1 MGAWSFIQKQY
12 GKANTLLNQ
21 FAILCLVIAVGYMI
35 VRSINT
41 NSTITDNSSTN
52 FFPCEISSTNE
63 NSLTIETLKTLYSIS
78 LVSIDKDLYKTGNS
92 KNSIPALF
100 KPTLTKLENIKKCIG
115 NNEIALVV
123 STDNNALI
131 FPEKILNY
139 HLVVNTFL
147 NDEPILITYS
157 PLADH
162 FEVFSRKYKNLVL
175 EFGVSGV
182 LYKNTDLMY
191 DTSSESLWSQFNGKA
206 IVGNYSGAI
215 LEKLDYKILPI
226 SKIID
231 LYDNF
236 EVLSFNTGYS
246 RNYNIDPFESY
257 RTDNSY
263 IEPISNIQTDFKNKD
278 LVLGFNIENK
288 QYAVLESTLS
298 DNISRFNGIG
308 LDLEFS
314 NTNGEYFIK
323 DLKNNKRILDYTTS
337 YAFVWYDFFPLTRA
351 LKVQ

>member
-12 GKANTLLNQ
+12 GKANNMLNQ
-21 FAILCLVIAVGYMI
+21 FAILCLIIAVGYFI
-35 VRSINT
+35 IRSVNT
-41 NSTITDNSSTN
+41 NSNNTDNVN
-52 FFPCEISSTNE
+52 NDYFPCEISSTNE
-63 NSLTIETLKTLYSIS
+63 DSLTEEALKTSYSIA
-78 LVSIDKDLYKTGNS
+78 LINIDKDIYKTANS

-100 KPTLTKLENIKKCIG
+100 KPNLTNLTNIKKCLG
-115 NNEIALVV
+115 DDEIALVV
-123 STDNNALI
+123 STDNATMV
-131 FPEKILNY
+131 FPQKILNY
-139 HLVVNTFL
+139 HLIVNTFI

-162 FEVFSRKYKNLVL
+162 FEVFSRKYKNIIL

-206 IVGNYSGAI
+206 IVGNYSGAA

-226 SKIID
+226 KKIIEI
-231 LYDNF
+231 YDKY

-246 RNYNIDPFESY
+246 RNYNNDPFKDY

-263 IEPISNIQTDFKNKD
+263 IEPIGYIQSDYQNKD
-278 LVLGFNIENK
+278 IVLGFNLDNK
-288 QYAVLESTLS
+288 QYAVLESTIT
-298 DNISRFNGIG
+298 DNISRFSGIG

-314 NTNGEYFIK
+314 KKNGEYFIK
-323 DLKNNKRILDYTTS
+323 DLKNNKRILDFTTS

-351 LKVQ
+351 LKIQ